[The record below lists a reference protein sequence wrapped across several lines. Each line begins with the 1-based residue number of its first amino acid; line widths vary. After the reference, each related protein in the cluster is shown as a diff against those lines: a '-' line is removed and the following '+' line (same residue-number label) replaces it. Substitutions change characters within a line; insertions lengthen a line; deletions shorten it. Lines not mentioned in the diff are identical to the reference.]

1 MKPFVRLFAVAITAV
16 ILYTGAALADDTH
29 YLVQVDG
36 LNCPFCAYGIEKQ
49 LQKLDGVENVETEL
63 ALGQI
68 AVEVADGVTLSEETV
83 REIIRDAGFTFT
95 RMTQHKDRHSDRGE
109 SD

>member
-1 MKPFVRLFAVAITAV
+1 MKSFVRLFAVAMTAA
-16 ILYTGAALADDTH
+16 ILYVGAALADDTH

-49 LQKLDGVENVETEL
+49 LEKLDGVENVETEL

-95 RMTQHKDRHSDRGE
+95 RMTQHKDRDSGE

>member
-1 MKPFVRLFAVAITAV
+1 MTNSGKLLVNAAM
-16 ILYTGAALADDTH
+16 LYAGGAFADDTH

-49 LQKLDGVENVETEL
+49 LEKLDGVENAETEL

-68 AVEVADGVTLSEETV
+68 SVEVAGGVTLSEETV
-83 REIIRDAGFTFT
+83 REIVRDAGFTFR
-95 RMTQHKDRHSDRGE
+95 RMTQHEGRYSATGE

>member
-1 MKPFVRLFAVAITAV
+1 MKPFVRLFTVAMTAAM
-16 ILYTGAALADDTH
+16 LYAGGAFADDTH

-49 LQKLDGVENVETEL
+49 LEKLDGVENAETEL

-68 AVEVADGVTLSEETV
+68 AVEVDDGVTLSEETV
-83 REIIRDAGFTFT
+83 RDIIRDAGFTFKS
-95 RMTQHKDRHSDRGE
+95 MTQHKEQHSDRGE
-109 SD
+109 K

>member
-1 MKPFVRLFAVAITAV
+1 MKPFFRLFAVAMTAA
-16 ILYTGAALADDTH
+16 ILYAGAAFADDTH

-36 LNCPFCAYGIEKQ
+36 MNCPFCVYGIEKQ
-49 LQKLDGVENVETEL
+49 LEKLDGVKNVETEL

-68 AVEVADGVTLSEETV
+68 AVEVDDGVTLSEETV

-95 RMTQHKDRHSDRGE
+95 RMTQHEDRHSDSGE
-109 SD
+109 K

>member
-1 MKPFVRLFAVAITAV
+1 MQPFVRSLAVAMTAAV
-16 ILYTGAALADDTH
+16 LCAAAALADDTH

-36 LNCPFCAYGIEKQ
+36 LNCPFCVYGIEKQ
-49 LQKLDGVENVETEL
+49 LRKLDGVESVETEL

-83 REIIRDAGFTFT
+83 REIIRDSGFTFKH
-95 RMTQHKDRHSDRGE
+95 MTQHKERHGASGDSE
-109 SD
+109 

>member
-1 MKPFVRLFAVAITAV
+1 MKPFVRFVAVVITAAM
-16 ILYTGAALADDTH
+16 LYASPAFADDTH

-49 LQKLDGVENVETEL
+49 LEKLDGVENAETEL

-68 AVEVADGVTLSEETV
+68 AVEVDDGVTLSEETV
-83 REIIRDAGFTFT
+83 REIVRDAGFTFK
-95 RMTQHKDRHSDRGE
+95 RMTQHKEQHGDRGDSE
-109 SD
+109 

>member
-1 MKPFVRLFAVAITAV
+1 MKPFVRLFAVAMAAA
-16 ILYTGAALADDTH
+16 ILYAGTAFAGDTH

-36 LNCPFCAYGIEKQ
+36 MNCPSCVYGIEKQ
-49 LQKLDGVENVETEL
+49 LEKLDGVKNVETEL

-68 AVEVADGVTLSEETV
+68 SVDVGDGVTLSEETI

-95 RMTQHKDRHSDRGE
+95 EMTWHRDPHTDSGE
-109 SD
+109 K

>member
-1 MKPFVRLFAVAITAV
+1 MKPFVRLFAVAMTAA
-16 ILYTGAALADDTH
+16 ILYAGAAFADDTH

-83 REIIRDAGFTFT
+83 REIIHDAGFTFKS
-95 RMTQHKDRHSDRGE
+95 MTQHKEQHSARGKSE
-109 SD
+109 